1 MSDIGFSVTEHDV
14 KNGNKGKVF
23 DNLVPFNPKTELL
36 VMKLKQAIPELDTT
50 KIFIS

>member
-1 MSDIGFSVTEHDV
+1 VY
-14 KNGNKGKVF
+14 
-23 DNLVPFNPKTELL
+23 DNLVPCNAKTELL